1 MMAPAGGDGAP
12 AHFDDGLFA
21 ADLARV
27 SARGRVEVRAARTR
41 MERVGVGAGERRRC
55 SAEHPSGTSLPGC
68 VKVYV
73 PEADGPWR
81 IVFQV
86 TRFADGRLGL
96 EYLASGVAHLPRESR
111 RRDVYELAHYRLHG
125 DWPGRQ

>member
-1 MMAPAGGDGAP
+1 MAPAGGARAP

-21 ADLARV
+21 ADLARM
-27 SARGRVEVRAARTR
+27 SARGRIEVTAARTR
-41 MERVGVGAGERRRC
+41 MESAGVRADERRRC
-55 SAEHPSGTSLPGC
+55 SAEHQSGTRLPGC

-86 TRFADGRLGL
+86 ARFEDG
-96 EYLASGVAHLPRESR
+96 
-111 RRDVYELAHYRLHG
+111 
-125 DWPGRQ
+125 